1 MDEIQEIEM
10 QIGKVRIDEQSQI
23 NQLRLIVVA
32 LEVRVAQMDD
42 RLKNINGR
50 LTNVETLQQMRLLK

>member
-1 MDEIQEIEM
+1 VDEIQEIEM

>member
-1 MDEIQEIEM
+1 MDEIQELEM

-23 NQLRLIVVA
+23 NQLRLIIVA